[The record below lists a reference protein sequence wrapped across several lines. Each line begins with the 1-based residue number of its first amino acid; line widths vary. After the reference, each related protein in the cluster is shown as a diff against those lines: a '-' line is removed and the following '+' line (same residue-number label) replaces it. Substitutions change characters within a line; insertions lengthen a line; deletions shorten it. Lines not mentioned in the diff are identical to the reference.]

1 MKSLLL
7 MSVFLATL
15 VIPALA
21 ARDHNPRRGVRR
33 MLFWLLFFNI
43 AYVAYLTL
51 GHPVLFVPKW

>member
-1 MKSLLL
+1 
-7 MSVFLATL
+7 